1 MVILTSIVSLIRK
14 IADIA
19 INEDDKT
26 AIEENKARKN
36 GKKPSGDKEH
46 WYCAYCTYA
55 NTSNR
60 KTCEM
65 CTKPKKV
72 LTNLSLLL

>member
-1 MVILTSIVSLIRK
+1 MKEEKPTKKASKTTSNI
-14 IADIA
+14 
-19 INEDDKT
+19 
-26 AIEENKARKN
+26 
-36 GKKPSGDKEH
+36 DKEH

-55 NTSNR
+55 NTKTR

-72 LTNLSLLL
+72 LTNLSMLM